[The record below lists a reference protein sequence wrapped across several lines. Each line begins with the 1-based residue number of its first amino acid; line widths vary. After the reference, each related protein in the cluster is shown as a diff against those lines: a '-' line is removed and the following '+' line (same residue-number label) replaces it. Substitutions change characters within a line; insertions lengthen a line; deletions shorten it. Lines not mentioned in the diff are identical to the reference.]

1 LSSTYIDVEKQDAY
15 RPGKPGKPGKFR
27 EFVHSGKVRENSGN
41 SWMSQGIF
49 NTWKI

>member
-1 LSSTYIDVEKQDAY
+1 LPSKYYIELIQGAN
-15 RPGKPGKPGKFR
+15 RPGKPGKFR

-41 SWMSQGIF
+41 SWMTQGIF